1 MISILNRGGKVM
13 KKIFV
18 IIIAIGAGLFWSCS
32 KEDAVT
38 AEPETDAVQIGKT
51 VFKATTEPATKTA
64 LEQDGE
70 AYKIVWQNGDEITV
84 VDGASNVGVYSTAST
99 TTHADFTF
107 ESGTEAT
114 TPDYKAFYPATLY
127 NSGTPTLPATQNYAE
142 GNISGSPMYS
152 ESSSTSLAFKNIC
165 GIIRL
170 NVSTTASGKKVR
182 KIIISADQGMSG
194 AITNAATLASDNYVA
209 AVTTG
214 TANVSLD
221 CGENGVAISSTAK
234 PFHIAVPQ
242 NSYTSLSIT
251 VITTDGEYQV
261 RTAKKNIAVTR
272 SSITDITLA
281 FSNMAAVGGLVN
293 HWPFTGNAK
302 DVVGGIDA
310 TVTGATLTTDRFGN
324 ADRAYLF
331 ENGNQMAVGQAGNF
345 GTSSFTAN
353 LWVNT
358 TQQKYGGANLIRT
371 DAGTGG
377 TGWFVRLVGY
387 GKIEIWASGVGYTS
401 SNTYADGTWHMV
413 TFVRDSDRSEGR
425 LYVDG
430 VYVGGYSSEARGVSN
445 SYTHYFGS
453 YGGGEFYEGKMDDV
467 RLYDKALTEAE
478 ISALYTTPSTIIINL
493 PESNDAVTI
502 PAGTDAKLIGSNSN
516 RNVTVEGGGSAIY
529 LDNATMRKLNIN
541 GDATIDLTGTN
552 TINDPDYQN
561 PIDIKE
567 GSTATFRG
575 DGTFNLNAY
584 YTTGAIVCENNNAN
598 IVIEG
603 GTLNLVSGAG
613 ASHAISAGGLTI
625 SGGTVSTSGDI
636 YAEKDVAIS
645 GGVVNAIGSAQG
657 IYVKGGDLLIT
668 GGTVTAE
675 QTAGLSWGSGP
686 DALVAGIVVNSKDGA
701 GVEGGNLTISGGTVN
716 AIGHIGPGIGS
727 VWTRSGWSYPSWT
740 KSIVISG
747 GTVTASTEAS
757 DFGAIH
763 YSGFGNAT
771 RCDVITITEGIT
783 SLKLIQGATAAKMF
797 SSGDVSATF
806 TVDGKNMSEYFTDP
820 SSADWTF
827 DHLQRTVSTTV
838 NENDTWTFT
847 KK

>member
-1 MISILNRGGKVM
+1 M
-13 KKIFV
+13 KKVFV
-18 IIIAIGAGLFWSCS
+18 FIIALSLGLFFSCS
-32 KEDAVT
+32 KEDANVT
-38 AEPETDAVQIGKT
+38 KENKAT
-51 VFKATTEPATKTA
+51 FKATTEAATKTA
-64 LEQDGE
+64 LEEDGSV
-70 AYKIVWQNGDEITV
+70 YKVVWQSGDEIV
-84 VDGASNVGVYSTAST
+84 VIDGNSYIGVYSTTST
-99 TTHADFTF
+99 TSHAEFKY
-107 ESGTEAT
+107 ESGSEAKD
-114 TPDYKAFYPATLY
+114 PDYMAMYPVAFFNSGYPAI
-127 NSGTPTLPATQNYAE
+127 PATQNYVE
-142 GNISGSPMYS
+142 GNISGSPMYA
-152 ESSSTSLAFKNIC
+152 ESSTENLAFKNIC

-170 NVSTTASGKKVR
+170 NISTTMSGKKVR
-182 KIIISADQGMSG
+182 KIILGADQGMSG
-194 AITNAATLASDNYVA
+194 TVVNAATLVADGYVA
-209 AVTTG
+209 AVSG
-214 TANVSLD
+214 TEGIVLD

-331 ENGNQMAVGQAGNF
+331 ENGNQMAIGDAGNF

-353 LWVNT
+353 LWINS
-358 TQQKYGGANLIRT
+358 TQNRSSGANMIRT
-371 DAGTGG
+371 DGGTGG
-377 TGWFVRLVGY
+377 AGWFVRFVNFGR
-387 GKIEIWASGVGYTS
+387 IEIWTSGIGYTS
-401 SNTYADGTWHMV
+401 PDTYNDGNWHMV
-413 TFVRDSDRSEGR
+413 TFVRDAENSEGK

-430 VYVGGYSSEARGVSN
+430 VYIGGFTGLANVSN
-445 SYTHYFGS
+445 LYQTHYLGS
-453 YGGGEFYEGKMDDV
+453 YGGGEFYVGKMDDV

-613 ASHAISAGGLTI
+613 AIHAISAGGLTI

-727 VWTRSGWSYPSWT
+727 VWTRSGWSPASWT

-797 SSGDVSATF
+797 CSGDVSATF